1 MIKIVYVGDLVW
13 CEVINQLRDYVSVKE
28 YIDSYTVLDIVMN
41 YYPLCI
47 YEFASLIG
55 QNFNFRETFP
65 FRKRI
70 NKRDN

>member
-1 MIKIVYVGDLVW
+1 MIKIVSVGDRRSR
-13 CEVINQLRDYVSVKE
+13 EVIDGFRDYVSVKE

>member
-1 MIKIVYVGDLVW
+1 MIKIVSVGDRRSR
-13 CEVINQLRDYVSVKE
+13 EVIEGFRDYVSVKE
-28 YIDSYTVLDIVMN
+28 YIDSYTVLDIVMY